1 MKKILTSALAFSVS
15 VGLLTSMDLKDAQA
29 AEKDYVRLSGKDRLD
44 TAIQISKTGWPTGL
58 TSSEKSVI
66 LARSDN
72 PV

>member
-1 MKKILTSALAFSVS
+1 MKKVLTLALVLSVS
-15 VGLLTSMDLKDAQA
+15 FGLLTFLGTDNAQA
-29 AEKDYVRLSGKDRLD
+29 AGKEYVRLAGKDRLD